1 MQSAPGN
8 TKRLWIYE
16 SRLFELWIKMWI
28 WKKKI
33 QACTGFEHMNSAIK
47 VQRSTNWANKPPGS

>member
-1 MQSAPGN
+1 MQSAPILNDCEYMKVVYLNCG
-8 TKRLWIYE
+8 YE
-16 SRLFELWIKMWI
+16 
-28 WKKKI
+28 KKKI